1 VKRRTMFSVRL
12 SETERGLVA
21 RIAAQMERNESD
33 AMRHVIREAA
43 RLLGVLPAAT
53 SPLAEE
59 GNRPRRLSQQ
69 G

>member
-1 VKRRTMFSVRL
+1 MKRRTMFSVRL

-53 SPLAEE
+53 PPLTEE
-59 GNRPRRLSQQ
+59 GSRPHLSQQ

>member
-1 VKRRTMFSVRL
+1 MFSVRL
-12 SETERGLVA
+12 SEAERGLVA

-43 RLLGVLPAAT
+43 RLLGVLPAV
-53 SPLAEE
+53 SPPLTEE
-59 GNRPRRLSQQ
+59 GNRPRLSRQ